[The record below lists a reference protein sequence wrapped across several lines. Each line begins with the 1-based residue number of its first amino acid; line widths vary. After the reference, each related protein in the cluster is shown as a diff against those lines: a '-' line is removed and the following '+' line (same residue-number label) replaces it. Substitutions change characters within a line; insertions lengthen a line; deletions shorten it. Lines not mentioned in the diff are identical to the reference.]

1 MSGARIEARVSRVLL
16 REGRSY
22 ECKKLGTHGVICDYV
37 DAGDLLEAL
46 DDHAQGRTAEV
57 LGSPAGE
64 ELLQRRATVTKVRFR
79 RDCLANA
86 VVRLLHACV
95 CVGLPV

>member
-1 MSGARIEARVSRVLL
+1 MR
-16 REGRSY
+16 
-22 ECKKLGTHGVICDYV
+22 THGIAARGASRSASSHGKGRKGVLCDKV
-37 DAGDLLEAL
+37 DTGDLLEAL

-64 ELLQRRATVTKVRFR
+64 ELPQRRATVTKVRFR
-79 RDCLANA
+79 RDCFTNA

-95 CVGLPV
+95 CMGLPV